1 MAWCLKLQYYFW
13 QLVSYNPF
21 VVFSSLSRNWNEN
34 ILLLL
39 LFLGTTCQHGPR
51 LMQKTQN
58 MWYVALY
65 FSFIKEIIWGEGL
78 FT

>member
-21 VVFSSLSRNWNEN
+21 VDFSSLSRNWNEN

-39 LFLGTTCQHGPR
+39 LFLGTTCQHGPT